1 MEKQKYLYK
10 NSKCVGGT
18 SSTISLINAW
28 ISITGQRN
36 IQKYRSIA
44 YLGGFTI
51 VALATIWFLSQSPT
65 YTVEY
70 DPKNKSRK
78 SDKSKFNN
86 KEDDT
91 GKLDKRSNNT
101 NKSSVGWWSSIREK
115 VSNKLGFGKKSK
127 SQKPPKYGKPG
138 KLNSKKRTSRENGI
152 TLSSSKTSDAITND
166 STGSSNM
173 KNSSHDTKP
182 THISKKVQG
191 PRCGDSS
198 NDNSRQKDQKT
209 QDKLI
214 GSYDD
219 NGSSSHNNCQQKDQ
233 VTQKIRVGSYGNSSS
248 INSNNSHQK
257 DAMIQEIRVG
267 TCGGSFVSN
276 NNGVKQQEL
285 RKLKLKAP
293 DARFSKRTNRENKHR
308 LGECSISKHSKHPEK
323 VVNSTSHIRNVEC
336 FTKPIYQD
344 AYNKELLAD
353 LETRITKTVKKIN
366 FIDLQDREKYREFYI
381 PYTPLT
387 LHETFDKIGQERV
400 ERYKTLLIKLER
412 QKQEDSNLEYSLK
425 MVQEFFHEK
434 KYYESEEDDDFHEK
448 PVDRSDDFLDY
459 IQNETKTKVTGNDNF
474 DHNKSKVTG
483 NDNFDHNKSKVTGN
497 VNFDHNKSKV
507 TGNDNFDPNKS
518 KVAGNDNFDHNK
530 CLKFADVLA
539 QDEQASKKRIERN
552 FEILNMIDSYQQQG
566 KKTESNIK
574 KSIKMFDEQRAK
586 CKGATRHLKRPS
598 RFLDEFNRLEDRLMD
613 IERQTKYLAEGLD
626 DMEAYITETL
636 ELFNDESKMDN
647 AAAKYGPILIDD
659 D

>member
-1 MEKQKYLYK
+1 M
-10 NSKCVGGT
+10 SH
-18 SSTISLINAW
+18 S
-28 ISITGQRN
+28 
-36 IQKYRSIA
+36 SIA

-308 LGECSISKHSKHPEK
+308 LGECSISIHSKHPEK
-323 VVNSTSHIRNVEC
+323 VVDSTSHIRNVEC

-366 FIDLQDREKYREFYI
+366 FIDLQGMHI
-381 PYTPLT
+381 
-387 LHETFDKIGQERV
+387 
-400 ERYKTLLIKLER
+400 
-412 QKQEDSNLEYSLK
+412 
-425 MVQEFFHEK
+425 FH
-434 KYYESEEDDDFHEK
+434 
-448 PVDRSDDFLDY
+448 
-459 IQNETKTKVTGNDNF
+459 I
-474 DHNKSKVTG
+474 
-483 NDNFDHNKSKVTGN
+483 
-497 VNFDHNKSKV
+497 
-507 TGNDNFDPNKS
+507 
-518 KVAGNDNFDHNK
+518 
-530 CLKFADVLA
+530 
-539 QDEQASKKRIERN
+539 
-552 FEILNMIDSYQQQG
+552 SYQYFM
-566 KKTESNIK
+566 T
-574 KSIKMFDEQRAK
+574 
-586 CKGATRHLKRPS
+586 
-598 RFLDEFNRLEDRLMD
+598 
-613 IERQTKYLAEGLD
+613 
-626 DMEAYITETL
+626 
-636 ELFNDESKMDN
+636 
-647 AAAKYGPILIDD
+647 
-659 D
+659 

>member
-483 NDNFDHNKSKVTGN
+483 NDNFD
-497 VNFDHNKSKV
+497 
-507 TGNDNFDPNKS
+507 PNKS

-574 KSIKMFDEQRAK
+574 KSIKMFDE
-586 CKGATRHLKRPS
+586 
-598 RFLDEFNRLEDRLMD
+598 
-613 IERQTKYLAEGLD
+613 AESQ
-626 DMEAYITETL
+626 M
-636 ELFNDESKMDN
+636 
-647 AAAKYGPILIDD
+647 
-659 D
+659 

>member
-127 SQKPPKYGKPG
+127 SQKPPKIGKPG

-267 TCGGSFVSN
+267 TCGGSFVPN

-353 LETRITKTVKKIN
+353 LETRITETVKKIN

-434 KYYESEEDDDFHEK
+434 KYYDSEEDDDFHEK

-497 VNFDHNKSKV
+497 
-507 TGNDNFDPNKS
+507 
-518 KVAGNDNFDHNK
+518 DNFDHNK

-552 FEILNMIDSYQQQG
+552 FEILSMIDSYQQQG

>member
-483 NDNFDHNKSKVTGN
+483 NDNFD
-497 VNFDHNKSKV
+497 
-507 TGNDNFDPNKS
+507 PNKS

>member
-127 SQKPPKYGKPG
+127 SQKPPKIGKPG

-267 TCGGSFVSN
+267 TCGGSFVPN

-353 LETRITKTVKKIN
+353 LETRITETVKKIN

-434 KYYESEEDDDFHEK
+434 KYYDSEEDDDFHEK

-483 NDNFDHNKSKVTGN
+483 NDNFDHNK
-497 VNFDHNKSKV
+497 
-507 TGNDNFDPNKS
+507 
-518 KVAGNDNFDHNK
+518 

-552 FEILNMIDSYQQQG
+552 FEILSMIDSYQQQG

>member
-127 SQKPPKYGKPG
+127 SQKPPKIGKPG

-267 TCGGSFVSN
+267 TCGGSFVPN

-353 LETRITKTVKKIN
+353 LETRITETVKKIN

-434 KYYESEEDDDFHEK
+434 KYYDSEEDDDFHEN

-483 NDNFDHNKSKVTGN
+483 NDNFDHNK
-497 VNFDHNKSKV
+497 
-507 TGNDNFDPNKS
+507 
-518 KVAGNDNFDHNK
+518 

-552 FEILNMIDSYQQQG
+552 FEILSMIDSYQQQG